1 MWYENHQQAKS
12 LFVVLCNQLLDFF
25 SIYGISLWEPEGGG
39 ERSVLHTQEK
49 LKLTEVMPSSK
60 RLRIF
65 SFFISVSLHSFDD
78 MEQFVKIVIISIFSD
93 FLGSPTY
100 NYNHFFFPGFF
111 S

>member
-1 MWYENHQQAKS
+1 MGAGRWW
-12 LFVVLCNQLLDFF
+12 
-25 SIYGISLWEPEGGG
+25 WEV
-39 ERSVLHTQEK
+39 SVAYPGKAEANWSDAIIQND
-49 LKLTEVMPSSK
+49 EVMPSSK